1 MNNRGWK
8 LLLLSTMLP
17 LCLGAQSLDIGASRD
32 DWEEINFEYRST
44 VLTDGYPSLLRL
56 AELIKKNPGYK
67 VKLVGHGDDRG
78 SDTSN
83 DKLGARRAEA
93 VKAFLVKYGANPSQI
108 ETASQ
113 GKRNP
118 RSPGRT
124 PEARFVNR
132 RVNVTVTDPSGRVI
146 GDGGI
151 NDAIE
156 TLQKTMAAA
165 QKKQE
170 ECCDAILKRLDRLD
184 EIASMLR
191 DMKSENAGLRK
202 EVDALKASQAAA
214 QASTEAAI
222 KALPKPLSASEVTS
236 ITEKST
242 ADALVRE
249 RLPRFALLGVNA
261 GVDSEKK
268 LTFSGRARFFAPM
281 RESFAVQAQGEYL
294 YFRDRKEGQ
303 FDLGLVGRYRDFQ
316 AGLFSSFK
324 NVQINELKAGGTL
337 GQGALT
343 LDYIFGRGK
352 IGMFGTKAFL
362 DNVLLQRTLLTRT
375 IAVETLLKAVD
386 QIGVQTTLGLHKN
399 VYLEGNLGYLKSYGA
414 ADRPGGTLR
423 FVFPLNDHFAF
434 TLEGGMNETMLGRSN
449 NGRVVAGIQMGNFLR
464 PKEFKASGRPVP
476 VDVPRVRYELLTRRV
491 RIGNDAPIADAGPDQ
506 IGVTAGQITLDGS
519 NSSDPEGDPIT
530 FQWLQTG
537 GPSVSIAGATTSRA
551 TFTAAEGASYS
562 FRLSVTDDKGAQSV
576 ARVNVTTAR
585 TPVVR
590 ILRFVASPA
599 QIRAGESSTLS
610 WSVENADTVS
620 IDGIGNVNAN
630 AGTTNVAPTATT
642 VYRLTATNSQGSVS
656 ETVTVSV
663 TRPDVRILFFS
674 ATPMTVVAGQST
686 TLSWQTENAEE
697 VEISGIGAVAQSGSS
712 TVTPT
717 ANTTY
722 VITARNRFSS
732 TSSTA
737 QIAIQVIP
745 APMPRIVRFNA
756 APAEIVNGE
765 NASLVWQVENATDVS
780 ISTVGEV
787 ALTGSTTV
795 TPTVNTTYVITARNA
810 SGEASAQ
817 TTVTVHPA
825 VRIISF
831 TATPSASQAP
841 GSPVVLTWTT
851 EGATEVVLDG
861 VGAVAPN
868 GSATVNPQIDSEYTL
883 RAFGRRGAVTA
894 RVQVTVRRP
903 TPTGGPIANAG
914 PDQVT
919 LNRDIRLDGTRSFHP
934 EGLVIGYS
942 WRAVGRQPEL
952 ILGGDTATP
961 TVRFAPLAFG
971 EYVFELTV
979 TDSQGRFS
987 KSTTKVFFAAY

>member
-1 MNNRGWK
+1 MNNRGWRF
-8 LLLLSTMLP
+8 LLLTTVLP
-17 LCLGAQSLDIGASRD
+17 LVLGAQSLEIGASRD

-93 VKAFLVKYGANPSQI
+93 VKAFLVKYGSNPSQI

-124 PEARFVNR
+124 PESRFVNR

-184 EIASMLR
+184 EIAAMLR

-202 EVDALKASQAAA
+202 EVDALKAAHASA

-236 ITEKST
+236 ITEKTTS
-242 ADALVRE
+242 DALVRE

-261 GVDSEKK
+261 GVDQDGK
-268 LTFSGRARFFAPM
+268 LTFSGRGRFFAPM
-281 RESFAVQAQGEYL
+281 RESFALQAQAEYL
-294 YFRDRKEGQ
+294 YFRTRKEGQ
-303 FDLGLVGRYRDFQ
+303 FDIGMVGRYRDFQ

-324 NVQINELKAGGTL
+324 NVQINELRGGGTL

-352 IGMFGTKAFL
+352 VGLFGTKAFL
-362 DNVLLQRTLLTRT
+362 DNVLLQRVLLTRT
-375 IAVETLLKAVD
+375 IATETLLKAVD
-386 QIGVQTTLGLHKN
+386 QIGAQATIGLHKN

-434 TLEGGMNETMLGRSN
+434 TLEGGMNETMLGRDN

-464 PKEFKASGRPVP
+464 PKEYKASGRPIP
-476 VDVPRVRYELLTRRV
+476 ADVPRVRYELLTRRV

-530 FQWLQTG
+530 FSWVQTG

-562 FRLSVTDDKGAQSV
+562 FRLAVTDDKGAQSV

-620 IDGIGNVNAN
+620 IDGIGNVNN
-630 AGTTNVAPTATT
+630 SAGTTNVAPTATT
-642 VYRLTATNSQGSVS
+642 VYRITATNSNGSVS

-674 ATPMTVVAGQST
+674 ATPMTVVAGQSS

-697 VEISGIGAVAQSGSS
+697 VEISGIGAVAQSGSV

-732 TSSTA
+732 TTSTS

-745 APMPRIVRFNA
+745 APMPRIVRFTA

-765 NASLVWQVENATDVS
+765 SSSLVWQVENATDVS
-780 ISTVGEV
+780 ITTVGEA

-795 TPTVNTTYVITARNA
+795 TPTVTTTYVITARNA
-810 SGEASAQ
+810 SGSATAE
-817 TTVTVHPA
+817 TTVTVQPA

-841 GSPVVLTWTT
+841 GAPVVLTWTT

-868 GSATVNPQIDSEYTL
+868 GSATVNPQIDTEYTL

-903 TPTGGPIANAG
+903 TPTGGPLANAG

-919 LNRDIRLDGTRSFHP
+919 TSREVRLDGTRSFHP

-961 TVRFAPLAFG
+961 TVRFAPLHFG

-987 KSTTKVFFAAY
+987 KATTKVFFAAY

>member
-1 MNNRGWK
+1 MIYRGWRF
-8 LLLLSTMLP
+8 LLLTTMLP
-17 LCLGAQSLDIGASRD
+17 LCLGAQSLDVGASRD
-32 DWEEINFEYRST
+32 DWEEINFEYKST

-78 SDTSN
+78 SNTVN

-93 VKAFLVKYGANPSQI
+93 VKAFLVKYGANPAQI
-108 ETASQ
+108 ETSSQ
-113 GKRNP
+113 GKRSP
-118 RSPGRT
+118 RTSGRT

-132 RVNVTVTDPSGRVI
+132 RVNVTVTDPSGKVI

-156 TLQKTMAAA
+156 SLQKTFAAV

-202 EVDALKASQAAA
+202 ELDALKSAQSNTDAS
-214 QASTEAAI
+214 I
-222 KALPKPLSASEVTS
+222 KALPKPLTSSEVTS
-236 ITEKST
+236 ITERSAT
-242 ADALVRE
+242 DALVKE
-249 RLPRFALLGVNA
+249 RLPRFSLLGVNA
-261 GVDSEKK
+261 GVDQDGK
-268 LTFSGRARFFAPM
+268 LTFTGKGRFFAPL
-281 RESFAVQAQGEYL
+281 RESFALQAQAEYL

-303 FDLGLVGRYRDFQ
+303 FDLGMVSRYRDFQ
-316 AGLFSSFK
+316 AGLFTSFK
-324 NVQINELKAGGTL
+324 NVQLNDLKAGGTL

-352 IGMFGTKAFL
+352 VGLFGTKAFL

-386 QIGVQTTLGLHKN
+386 QIGAQTTLGLWKN
-399 VYLEGNLGYLKSYGA
+399 VYLEGNLGYLKSYGS

-423 FVFPLNDHFAF
+423 FVFPLSDRFAF
-434 TLEGGMNETMLGRSN
+434 TLEGGMNETMLGRDN

-464 PKEFKASGRPVP
+464 PKEYKASAHPIP
-476 VDVPRVRYELLTRRV
+476 ADVPRVRYEVLTRRV

-506 IGVTAGQITLDGS
+506 IGVQAGPITLDGS

-530 FQWLQTG
+530 FQWTQTG
-537 GPSVSIAGATTSRA
+537 GPTASIAGANTARA

-562 FRLSVTDDKGAQSV
+562 FRLAVTDDKGAQSV
-576 ARVNVTTAR
+576 ARVNVTVAR
-585 TPVVR
+585 TPQVR
-590 ILRFVASPA
+590 ILRFVASPQ

-610 WSVENADTVS
+610 WSVENADTVT
-620 IDGIGNVNAN
+620 IDGIGNVNAG
-630 AGTTNVAPTATT
+630 AGTTNVAPQETT
-642 VYRLTATNSQGSVS
+642 VYRLTATNRQGSVS

-674 ATPMTVVAGQST
+674 ASPMTVVAGQSS
-686 TLSWQTENAEE
+686 TLSWQTENAEQ
-697 VEISGIGAVAQSGSS
+697 VEISGIGAVAQSGSV

-732 TSSTA
+732 TTSTS
-737 QIAIQVIP
+737 QIAIQVVP
-745 APMPRIVRFNA
+745 APMPRIVRFTA
-756 APAEIVNGE
+756 APAEIVTGE
-765 NASLVWQVENATDVS
+765 SASLVWQVENATDVS
-780 ISTVGEV
+780 ITTVGEA

-795 TPTVNTTYVITARNA
+795 TPTATTTYVITARNA

-817 TTVTVHPA
+817 TTVTVFPQ
-825 VRIISF
+825 VRIVSF
-831 TATPSASQAP
+831 TATPTASQAP

-851 EGATEVVLDG
+851 EGANEVVLDG

-868 GSATVNPQIDSEYTL
+868 GSATVNPQIDTEYTL
-883 RAFGRRGAVTA
+883 RAFGRRGSTTA
-894 RVQVTVRRP
+894 KVQVTVRRP

-914 PDQVT
+914 PDQT
-919 LNRDIRLDGTRSFHP
+919 TTNRDIRLDGTRSFHP